1 MTSRAAATSFHAPN
15 ADLEIRN
22 KDAAGTVKTHIKLL
36 HEYNEIRDVGQG
48 MIGMI
53 ADNRGVRIAELYE
66 SGEFGV
72 GVRD

>member
-1 MTSRAAATSFHAPN
+1 MTSRAAHCLLGLDNDFNDREP
-15 ADLEIRN
+15 
-22 KDAAGTVKTHIKLL
+22 DAARTVKTHIKLL